1 MLIFFII
8 FYLPRRDDVLESK
21 LKFKSV
27 ETTMTRLKAK
37 KYPTL
42 PKNINEIEKAFEDVC
57 STENF
62 GKSLTGKEKFHFHTE
77 IGKGSVQF
85 DHFNYEI
92 TIYFS
97 QINHLFYRN
106 LSSKLP
112 KISHIL
118 QQISSN

>member
-1 MLIFFII
+1 M
-8 FYLPRRDDVLESK
+8 LESK

-27 ETTMTRLKAK
+27 ETTITRLKAK

-42 PKNINEIEKAFEDVC
+42 PKNIIEIEKAFEDVC

-85 DHFNYEI
+85 DHLNYEI
-92 TIYFS
+92 TIYFL
-97 QINHLFYRN
+97 QITENIIYFTTNIIQLKSVIHFCKKDDQFVRN
-106 LSSKLP
+106 R
-112 KISHIL
+112 
-118 QQISSN
+118 